1 MTHSAVFCNGWKILQ
16 ISKSQIKGTHKLWNA
31 ASTPTIKVT
40 WLAPKSSGELSVDRY
55 VSSCHRELG
64 AALLLCYLVHIGPH
78 LLLHSLVHIGATLQS
93 TLPPWLGATL
103 GAGTSVVKYFSGIA

>member
-1 MTHSAVFCNGWKILQ
+1 M
-16 ISKSQIKGTHKLWNA
+16 HKLWNA

-64 AALLLCYLVHIGPH
+64 AALLLCYLVHLGPD
-78 LLLHSLVHIGATLQS
+78 LLLHFLVHRGATLRS
-93 TLPPWLGATL
+93 TLPP
-103 GAGTSVVKYFSGIA
+103 S

>member
-1 MTHSAVFCNGWKILQ
+1 M
-16 ISKSQIKGTHKLWNA
+16 HKLWNA

-64 AALLLCYLVHIGPH
+64 AALLLCYLVHLGPD
-78 LLLHSLVHIGATLQS
+78 LLLHSLVHIGPDLLLQSLVLIGATLRS
-93 TLPPWLGATL
+93 TLPP
-103 GAGTSVVKYFSGIA
+103 